1 MSAAIA
7 AAALLLTLWGTAAT
21 AAALHWPDKPAAKP
35 AAALERL
42 TRSPHEHDLRF
53 LRPRHRRHRASVG
66 PVSRPRA
73 AGRERGVQ
81 CGFTPQYAGLETL
94 YQAHRDAGLTVLGFP
109 RPVRPPGAGL
119 RGRDPRL
126 LLHRTTS
133 ASRCTPRSRSTAPT
147 RTRFTAGSGE
157 ARRLRHRGHQV
168 ELHQIPGGP
177 RWPGDPALRAH
188 GHAGRDREDILR
200 ALAAPAAEIAIRRTL
215 PGDVSRA
222 CRDRARWWQGPHTGT
237 RTGPGRPRPCPA

>member
-1 MSAAIA
+1 MSTIYDFSARGIDGTEQ
-7 AAALLLTLWGTAAT
+7 ALDQYRGRVLLVVNV
-21 AAALHWPDKPAAKP
+21 
-35 AAALERL
+35 
-42 TRSPHEHDLRF
+42 
-53 LRPRHRRHRASVG
+53 ASK
-66 PVSRPRA
+66 
-73 AGRERGVQ
+73 

-109 RPVRPPGAGL
+109 CDQFGHQEPGSEEEIRAFCSTKY
-119 RGRDPRL
+119 DVSFP
-126 LLHRTTS
+126 LHTKIEVNG
-133 ASRCTPRSRSTAPT
+133 ANAHPL
-147 RTRFTAGSGE
+147 TAGSGR

-188 GHAGRDREDILR
+188 GHAGRDREGHPAGPGGAGGLRSPILDATCR
-200 ALAAPAAEIAIRRTL
+200 
-215 PGDVSRA
+215 GDVSRA